1 MDESLPL
8 AATNAITYGTA
19 PQTSG
24 ATSGGTSGTV
34 DIAGAQKAGQ
44 DFEAFFL
51 SQVFENMFSSVGTDP
66 TFGGGNGETI
76 YRSLLLQEYSKVA
89 ARSASTG
96 IADSVTREII
106 KLQES
111 QK

>member
-1 MDESLPL
+1 MDETTPI
-8 AATNAITYGTA
+8 AAANAVANATA
-19 PQTSG
+19 TQPT
-24 ATSGGTSGTV
+24 ATT
-34 DIAGAQKAGQ
+34 DLAGAQKAGH

-51 SQVFENMFSSVGTDP
+51 SQVFENMFSSVGADP
-66 TFGGGNGETI
+66 TFGGGNGETV

-89 ARSASTG
+89 ARSGSTG
-96 IADSVTREII
+96 IADTVTREII